1 MPLSCS
7 SSCPIHGP
15 NGCNCIPSQGQRY
28 HDERS
33 QLHQPTPPANA
44 TILTSHPGPLACAAP
59 AAFTNSY
66 IHFPDL
72 HGSGYGTIAFSQHSD
87 SQLNV
92 PSQCL
97 SFPLAPPA
105 EPPEQN
111 SGDGM
116 ATPSLT
122 RKGKRKSTATK
133 SNPQQPPRKRPRVPA
148 VPTTEPPSSICGVGP
163 PTTVESSSP
172 PATPARSVAGKC
184 HSTSASFRPPVP
196 KRRATEQPVAATDVW
211 YFCRPEDSPTKSVER
226 PPPDQDQRLTRR
238 PKAKYI
244 SCKLCA

>member
-1 MPLSCS
+1 MPLSCP

-33 QLHQPTPPANA
+33 QLHQPTPPVNA
-44 TILTSHPGPLACAAP
+44 AILTSHPGPLACAAP
-59 AAFTNSY
+59 AAFTSSY

-116 ATPSLT
+116 ATPNLT

-133 SNPQQPPRKRPRVPA
+133 SNPQQPPRKRPRIPA

-163 PTTVESSSP
+163 PTTVEAAHHRLP
-172 PATPARSVAGKC
+172 LHARSHLVAKEEGYAID
-184 HSTSASFRPPVP
+184 H
-196 KRRATEQPVAATDVW
+196 ATEEAIQ
-211 YFCRPEDSPTKSVER
+211 E
-226 PPPDQDQRLTRR
+226 L
-238 PKAKYI
+238 I
-244 SCKLCA
+244 SLGNIEELRDLLNSMDENWE